1 MAVITSIGHTSNQ
14 PTTLTTATPSS
25 CSTTS
30 TGVYSVSFSSAP
42 SGVSVGDMYHATDGV
57 TSYTTYSYLVQ
68 SISGSTLELRYIT
81 DDGGMMSSGAV
92 SPCDV
97 YDYDQSYNMVTA
109 TGTFKRAYST
119 ITLWEAGLDDS
130 DIYSSG
136 SDAEGHLF
144 ADSDFNEA
152 FTINGGSTVGL
163 NSIKLTSHD
172 SSGNRH
178 DGTAGSGAKIR
189 YTGNTGQVCLISRND
204 VEISWVE
211 FDMGAGSN
219 NSSNNRAV
227 HADTNA
233 YSSIVVSHNIVHDL
247 FGSFPI
253 VFRFDGGNS
262 SSDTRYLHNNIAYDI
277 DDSDDR
283 VKFFLHN
290 GDYPVSCWNN
300 SVYKLRTGRSSK
312 DATSYFSWANTAV
325 MELKNNLSIQTAS
338 TGTPSFGSNYSSSS
352 DYNATDLSSATAG
365 ANDLVNLTSSEF
377 VSVTPNAED
386 LHLSSTA
393 SSANAGVSIGSTAGV
408 DIDIDGVQRS
418 GTWSIGADFVAPA
431 NVNVALGVSSFGLE
445 SSGDLI
451 HGSMVGSGISSFG
464 LQSSG
469 DLIHGSMSSSGVSSF
484 GLESSGEFDYGSVI
498 STGISSFVLDS
509 SGDLIHGSMSS
520 SGVSSFALE
529 SSGDLIHGSMSSS
542 GVSSF
547 GLESSGEFDYG
558 SVVSTAVSS
567 FGLETS
573 GSFSMGSPNIIAT
586 LGVSSFGLESSGDL
600 IHGSMSSSGVSSFAL
615 ESSSEFDYGSVSSSG
630 VSSFALESSGD
641 FDYGSVSSSGV
652 SSFALSTLITS
663 LVNSYIELGVSSFGL
678 ESSGDFD
685 YGSVTSSG
693 VSSFG
698 LESSVEFDYG
708 SVTSSGVSSFGLES
722 LGEFDY
728 GSVSSSGVS
737 SFGLSA
743 SGQFGWAVDIG
754 SASVALE
761 SSIDEHYGSAVSTGT
776 VSIGFKVYGRG
787 DLFGV
792 WYVTGMIEVAYL
804 GGALDFASI
813 SCTADVAVIDDAV
826 ISSVDVGGV
835 FDVSDNGSGV
845 SGFMEI

>member
-529 SSGDLIHGSMSSS
+529 SS
-542 GVSSF
+542 
-547 GLESSGEFDYG
+547 
-558 SVVSTAVSS
+558 
-567 FGLETS
+567 
-573 GSFSMGSPNIIAT
+573 
-586 LGVSSFGLESSGDL
+586 
-600 IHGSMSSSGVSSFAL
+600 
-615 ESSSEFDYGSVSSSG
+615 SEFDYGSVSSSG

>member
-1 MAVITSIGHTSNQ
+1 
-14 PTTLTTATPSS
+14 
-25 CSTTS
+25 
-30 TGVYSVSFSSAP
+30 
-42 SGVSVGDMYHATDGV
+42 
-57 TSYTTYSYLVQ
+57 
-68 SISGSTLELRYIT
+68 
-81 DDGGMMSSGAV
+81 MSSGAV

-377 VSVTPNAED
+377 VSVTPHAED

-529 SSGDLIHGSMSSS
+529 SSGD
-542 GVSSF
+542 
-547 GLESSGEFDYG
+547 
-558 SVVSTAVSS
+558 
-567 FGLETS
+567 
-573 GSFSMGSPNIIAT
+573 
-586 LGVSSFGLESSGDL
+586 
-600 IHGSMSSSGVSSFAL
+600 
-615 ESSSEFDYGSVSSSG
+615 
-630 VSSFALESSGD
+630 

-708 SVTSSGVSSFGLES
+708 SVTSSGVSSFCLES

>member
-30 TGVYSVSFSSAP
+30 TGVYSVSFPSAP

-57 TSYTTYSYLVQ
+57 TSYITYSYLVQ

-97 YDYDQSYNMVTA
+97 YDYDQNYNMVTA

-189 YTGNTGQVCLISRND
+189 YTGNAGQVCLISRND
-204 VEISWVE
+204 VEVSWIE

-219 NSSNNRAV
+219 NSTNNRAV
-227 HADTNA
+227 HGDANA
-233 YSSIVVSHNIVHDL
+233 YSSIIISHNIVHDL

-253 VFRFDGGNS
+253 AFRFEGGNS

-290 GDYPVSCWNN
+290 GDYPVFCWNN

-312 DATSYFSWANTAV
+312 DAVSYFSWASTAV

-338 TGTPSFGSNYSSSS
+338 TGSETFATNYSSSS
-352 DYNATDLSSATAG
+352 DYNATDLSSATGG
-365 ANDLVNLTSSEF
+365 ANDITGLTSSEF
-377 VSVTPNAED
+377 VSVTSNAVD

-393 SSANAGVSIGSTAGV
+393 SSANAGVSIGSTAGA

-431 NVNVALGVSSFGLE
+431 NVNVSLGVSSFGLE

-451 HGSMVGSGISSFG
+451 HGSMI
-464 LQSSG
+464 
-469 DLIHGSMSSSGVSSF
+469 SSGVRSF
-484 GLESSGEFDYGSVI
+484 GLERSVEFY
-498 STGISSFVLDS
+498 
-509 SGDLIHGSMSS
+509 
-520 SGVSSFALE
+520 
-529 SSGDLIHGSMSSS
+529 
-542 GVSSF
+542 
-547 GLESSGEFDYG
+547 
-558 SVVSTAVSS
+558 
-567 FGLETS
+567 
-573 GSFSMGSPNIIAT
+573 
-586 LGVSSFGLESSGDL
+586 
-600 IHGSMSSSGVSSFAL
+600 
-615 ESSSEFDYGSVSSSG
+615 
-630 VSSFALESSGD
+630 
-641 FDYGSVSSSGV
+641 
-652 SSFALSTLITS
+652 
-663 LVNSYIELGVSSFGL
+663 
-678 ESSGDFD
+678 
-685 YGSVTSSG
+685 YGSVT
-693 VSSFG
+693 
-698 LESSVEFDYG
+698 
-708 SVTSSGVSSFGLES
+708 
-722 LGEFDY
+722 
-728 GSVSSSGVS
+728 SSGVS

-754 SASVALE
+754 SASFALE
-761 SSIDEHYGSAVSTGT
+761 SSIDDHYGSAVSTGT
-776 VSIGFKVYGRG
+776 ASIGFKVYGRG
-787 DLFGV
+787 DLFGI
-792 WYVTGMIEVAYL
+792 WYVTGMIEVAAVD
-804 GGALDFASI
+804 GALDFASI
-813 SCTADVAVIDDAV
+813 SCTADVAVINDAV